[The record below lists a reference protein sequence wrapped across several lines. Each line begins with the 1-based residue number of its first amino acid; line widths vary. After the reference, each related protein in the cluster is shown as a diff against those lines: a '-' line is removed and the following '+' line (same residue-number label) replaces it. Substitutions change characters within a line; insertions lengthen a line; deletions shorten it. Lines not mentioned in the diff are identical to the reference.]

1 MQKITTSRVKL
12 IQVFYSFIIVEYY
25 TLYLGRDLSP
35 NSTPGLQNQQQP
47 PPSATPPNQLISGG
61 LDILNDS
68 QRQPQWHHPISANQ
82 NFLLGKLLTFF

>member
-1 MQKITTSRVKL
+1 MKL
-12 IQVFYSFIIVEYY
+12 RQVFYSLIIAKKNII
-25 TLYLGRDLSP
+25 YLGRDLSP

-82 NFLLGKLLTFF
+82 NFLLGK

>member
-1 MQKITTSRVKL
+1 MIY
-12 IQVFYSFIIVEYY
+12 I
-25 TLYLGRDLSP
+25 GRDLSP

-82 NFLLGKLLTFF
+82 NFLLGKLLTVF